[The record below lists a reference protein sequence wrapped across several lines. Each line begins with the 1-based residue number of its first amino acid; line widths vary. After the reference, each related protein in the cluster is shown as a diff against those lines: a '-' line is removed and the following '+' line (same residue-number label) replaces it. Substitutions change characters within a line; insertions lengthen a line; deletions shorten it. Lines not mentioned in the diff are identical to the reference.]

1 MYIMLDYIDFE
12 SYLLFGN
19 NDYLFRSIK
28 QIVLATV
35 ATNLQFCFI
44 SLREQPATQSLFTT
58 VRDRLVAFLRKC
70 SYAAKNCLWHKRKRA
85 LSKGAL
91 FR

>member
-1 MYIMLDYIDFE
+1 MFQYLIKLLTLIYFALIMYIMLDYIDIE
-12 SYLLFGN
+12 SYLLFG
-19 NDYLFRSIK
+19 
-28 QIVLATV
+28 T
-35 ATNLQFCFI
+35 
-44 SLREQPATQSLFTT
+44 LFTT

-91 FR
+91 LDRDRFR